1 MKPVLSHPLFN
12 NVDGKDW
19 EWVQVYLF
27 VFFICRFIDRTS
39 RHLNN
44 IFVYSSIVNVCIILN
59 FQN

>member
-27 VFFICRFIDRTS
+27 VCLFFN
-39 RHLNN
+39 L
-44 IFVYSSIVNVCIILN
+44 SIHR
-59 FQN
+59 